1 MTTFNKIIDV
11 MIVSILTGTAVYI
24 TSNAVLQYFYALL
37 GLLTVAAIATA
48 KNYK

>member
-24 TSNAVLQYFYALL
+24 TSNVVLQYSYALL
-37 GLLTVAAIATA
+37 GLLVVTAIATA